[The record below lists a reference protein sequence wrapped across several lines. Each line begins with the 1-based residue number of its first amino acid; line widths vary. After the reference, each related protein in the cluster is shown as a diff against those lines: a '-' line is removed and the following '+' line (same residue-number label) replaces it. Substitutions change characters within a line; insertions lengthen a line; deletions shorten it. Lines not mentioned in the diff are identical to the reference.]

1 MRRTLLILTSLVA
14 ALVAVSPA
22 TAATT
27 KTVSIKRAAFSP
39 ATVNIIAGDSIRWRN
54 DDTQNHQVVSTTGAF
69 ASPVLSRGKTYTFRF
84 DVAGTYQYRNALH
97 PSVTGTIK
105 VAGPPPAVT
114 LARLAAADR
123 LRRQGDAHRPGQQQE
138 GRRERAAQLPALR
151 PGVGDR
157 PGDRDHRRRR
167 DVLVRRRAEDPHQL
181 PRQVED
187 RLEPRDQHGRGARR
201 SPSDATTGSSR
212 ASTPAAAW
220 RGSRSSSSGS
230 PPSGSGSRS
239 SASSSIST
247 PAPASRRR
255 SPVGRTVLRI
265 AMSVNQSGAGYLGA
279 FSRETTW
286 RRAC

>member
-39 ATVNIIAGDSIRWRN
+39 ATVNIVAGDSIRWRN

-114 LARLAAADR
+114 L
-123 LRRQGDAHRPGQQQE
+123 
-138 GRRERAAQLPALR
+138 
-151 PGVGDR
+151 GVSQ
-157 PGDRDHRRRR
+157 PQI
-167 DVLVRRRAEDPHQL
+167 AY
-181 PRQVED
+181 
-187 RLEPRDQHGRGARR
+187 GARVTLTGQVNNKKAGENVQLSYQPYGQASEIVLATVITGTDGTFSYAVAPKILTNYRAKWKTASSLVISTAVAPSISFGRNNGFLARVYAGR
-201 SPSDATTGSSR
+201 SMARKQIQLQRLSAFGQWVTIKRVFLDLNSR
-212 ASTPAAAW
+212 ARFQATLPCGAN
-220 RGSRSSSSGS
+220 R
-230 PPSGSGSRS
+230 
-239 SASSSIST
+239 
-247 PAPASRRR
+247 
-255 SPVGRTVLRI
+255 LRI

>member
-84 DVAGTYQYRNALH
+84 DVAGTYNYRNALH

-105 VAGPPPAVT
+105 VTGPPPAVT
-114 LARLAAADR
+114 LGTSQPQIAY
-123 LRRQGDAHRPGQQQE
+123 
-138 GRRERAAQLPALR
+138 
-151 PGVGDR
+151 
-157 PGDRDHRRRR
+157 
-167 DVLVRRRAEDPHQL
+167 
-181 PRQVED
+181 
-187 RLEPRDQHGRGARR
+187 GARVTLTGQVNNKKAGENVQLSYQPYGQPSEIVLATVITGADGTFSYAVAPKILTNYRAKWKNASSLVISTAVAPSISFGRNNGFLARVYAGR
-201 SPSDATTGSSR
+201 SMARKQIQLQRLSAFGQWVTIKRVFLDLNSR
-212 ASTPAAAW
+212 ARFQATLPCGAN
-220 RGSRSSSSGS
+220 R
-230 PPSGSGSRS
+230 
-239 SASSSIST
+239 
-247 PAPASRRR
+247 
-255 SPVGRTVLRI
+255 LRI

>member
-14 ALVAVSPA
+14 AFVAVSPA

-84 DVAGTYQYRNALH
+84 DVAGTYHYRNALH

-114 LARLAAADR
+114 LGTSQPQIAY
-123 LRRQGDAHRPGQQQE
+123 
-138 GRRERAAQLPALR
+138 
-151 PGVGDR
+151 
-157 PGDRDHRRRR
+157 
-167 DVLVRRRAEDPHQL
+167 
-181 PRQVED
+181 
-187 RLEPRDQHGRGARR
+187 GARVTLTGQVNNKKAGENVQLSYQPYGQASEIVLATVITGTDGTFSYAVAPKILTNYRAKWKTASSLVISTAVAPSISFGRNNGFLARVYAGR
-201 SPSDATTGSSR
+201 SMARKQIQLQRLSAFGQWVTIKRVFLDLNSR
-212 ASTPAAAW
+212 ARFQATLPCGAN
-220 RGSRSSSSGS
+220 R
-230 PPSGSGSRS
+230 
-239 SASSSIST
+239 
-247 PAPASRRR
+247 
-255 SPVGRTVLRI
+255 LRI

>member
-14 ALVAVSPA
+14 ALAAVSPA

-39 ATVNIIAGDSIRWRN
+39 ATVNIVAGDSIRWRN

-114 LARLAAADR
+114 L
-123 LRRQGDAHRPGQQQE
+123 
-138 GRRERAAQLPALR
+138 
-151 PGVGDR
+151 GVSQ
-157 PGDRDHRRRR
+157 PQI
-167 DVLVRRRAEDPHQL
+167 AY
-181 PRQVED
+181 
-187 RLEPRDQHGRGARR
+187 GARVTLTGQVNNKKAGENVQLSYQPYGQASEIVLATVITGADGTFSYAVAPKILTNYRAKWKTASSLVISTAVAPSISFGRNNGFLARVYAGR
-201 SPSDATTGSSR
+201 SMARKQIQLQRLSAFGQWVTIKRVFLDLNSR
-212 ASTPAAAW
+212 ARFQATLPCGAN
-220 RGSRSSSSGS
+220 R
-230 PPSGSGSRS
+230 
-239 SASSSIST
+239 
-247 PAPASRRR
+247 
-255 SPVGRTVLRI
+255 LRI